1 MTEGDTVGALE
12 ENLRRK
18 AVFKDWLGTA
28 LEILKWAFV
37 VWLLWPIVEL
47 GRQRMS
53 VARVVA
59 GICLFVV
66 FSGKLFYDT
75 LITEFVRQRRTTAK
89 QDLMAL
95 LGMIAAV
102 VLLAGLVIGMVGL
115 MITQWQKSV
124 AAGDMQP

>member
-1 MTEGDTVGALE
+1 VSTSGED
-12 ENLRRK
+12 LRKK

-37 VWLLWPIVEL
+37 VWLIWPIVEL

-66 FSGKLFYDT
+66 FAGKLFYDT

-95 LGMIAAV
+95 LGMVAAIF
-102 VLLAGLVIGMVGL
+102 LLVGLVIVLVGL
-115 MITQWQKSV
+115 LITQWQKD
-124 AAGDMQP
+124 AAGGMQQ

>member
-1 MTEGDTVGALE
+1 MATPG

-18 AVFKDWLGTA
+18 AVFKDWAGTV

-66 FSGKLFYDT
+66 FAGKLFYDT

-115 MITQWQKSV
+115 MITQWQKS
-124 AAGDMQP
+124 AATGDMQP

>member
-1 MTEGDTVGALE
+1 MGTSE

-66 FSGKLFYDT
+66 FAGKLFYDT
-75 LITEFVRQRRTTAK
+75 LITEFIRQRRTTAK

-102 VLLAGLVIGMVGL
+102 FLLAGLVIGMVGL
-115 MITQWQKSV
+115 LITQWQKSV
-124 AAGDMQP
+124 AAGDMEP